1 MNIIFYAH
9 GEKWRKGNE
18 DKKMTYLDRFFHLTE
33 RNTSVRT
40 EIIAGLTTFLSC
52 VSIVVLNPSI
62 LSAAGMDIRALFWAT
77 AISCAIACVW
87 IGLWGN
93 FPFALGPAMGLNSFF
108 AFSVVLGLG
117 VSCQNA
123 LACVFTSGCIFMLL
137 SVFRVQQKIVDA
149 VPDCVKKSIGAG
161 VGLFIAFSGFQS
173 AGIVAKSDSTLVTIG
188 QLGTPGTIL
197 ALIGLVVT
205 LILVIRGV
213 KGGILIGIVLVTIA
227 GIFVKDPATGM
238 AYTVLPSSFIALDN
252 PVEALAPTFGKLTF
266 RGMFDGDFSH
276 IANMAFVLSAF
287 CLWICLTV
295 LVYFWELLRKQ
306 D

>member
-62 LSAAGMDIRALFWAT
+62 LSAAGMVYVHYSGQQRFPVRLPA
-77 AISCAIACVW
+77 SGSVC
-87 IGLWGN
+87 GGN

-117 VSCQNA
+117 VSWQNA

-173 AGIVAKSDSTLVTIG
+173 AGIVAKSDSTLVTIVSWVH
-188 QLGTPGTIL
+188 QVRYCTDRPGCDFN
-197 ALIGLVVT
+197 IGHP
-205 LILVIRGV
+205 
-213 KGGILIGIVLVTIA
+213 GG
-227 GIFVKDPATGM
+227 
-238 AYTVLPSSFIALDN
+238 
-252 PVEALAPTFGKLTF
+252 
-266 RGMFDGDFSH
+266 
-276 IANMAFVLSAF
+276 
-287 CLWICLTV
+287 
-295 LVYFWELLRKQ
+295 
-306 D
+306 

>member
-1 MNIIFYAH
+1 
-9 GEKWRKGNE
+9 
-18 DKKMTYLDRFFHLTE
+18 
-33 RNTSVRT
+33 
-40 EIIAGLTTFLSC
+40 
-52 VSIVVLNPSI
+52 
-62 LSAAGMDIRALFWAT
+62 
-77 AISCAIACVW
+77 
-87 IGLWGN
+87 
-93 FPFALGPAMGLNSFF
+93 MGLNSFF

-117 VSCQNA
+117 VSWQNA

-227 GIFVKDPATGM
+227 GI
-238 AYTVLPSSFIALDN
+238 
-252 PVEALAPTFGKLTF
+252 
-266 RGMFDGDFSH
+266 
-276 IANMAFVLSAF
+276 
-287 CLWICLTV
+287 
-295 LVYFWELLRKQ
+295 LLRILQ
-306 D
+306 QVWRIPFYHLLS